1 MNKRLLILITGILL
15 IVLFISYL
23 LIQQISRNNQTQIPE
38 GVFPSV
44 PAPTDSVTINSAETN
59 RFVSS
64 MEPAD
69 ESNQV
74 ATDTVSLITFT
85 QPYSMDEVTVEVV
98 PSTEF
103 AYSLNET
110 QLVLEFLEGLSPST
124 RYTITVG
131 TGSGDTYNLIAIQSF
146 VTAGP
151 EPTPFQYGTRDAIEA
166 DQQFLLENN
175 PDIYVANLLPYE
187 TGLFS
192 VSERLSMNENGT
204 ATSTFIIS
212 IKEGATQETA
222 EAALEDWLT
231 AQGLTQQQINQLRFE
246 YTQIR

>member
-1 MNKRLLILITGILL
+1 MNRKLFILITGILIVL
-15 IVLFISYL
+15 IVSFIL
-23 LIQQISRNNQTQIPE
+23 LQQLSRKTQTKLPAD
-38 GVFPSV
+38 VSPTVLV
-44 PAPTDSVTINSAETN
+44 PTTSVTENSIETN
-59 RFVSS
+59 TFVAS

-69 ESNQV
+69 ESDQV

-85 QPYSMDEVTVEVV
+85 QNYSMDELNVEVV

-103 AYSLNET
+103 AYSLNDT
-110 QLVLEFLEGLSPST
+110 QLVLEFLEGLAPST

-131 TGSGDTYNLIAIQSF
+131 TGSGDTYKLIAIQSF

-151 EPTPFQYGTRDAIEA
+151 EPTPFQYGTRDAVEA

-175 PDIYVANLLPYE
+175 PDMYVANLLPYE
-187 TGLFS
+187 TNSFS
-192 VSERLSMNENGT
+192 ISERLTMNENGT

-212 IKEGATQETA
+212 VKPGSTRETA
-222 EAALEDWLT
+222 EAALRDWL
-231 AQGLTQQQINQLRFE
+231 ASQRLTQQQINQLRFE